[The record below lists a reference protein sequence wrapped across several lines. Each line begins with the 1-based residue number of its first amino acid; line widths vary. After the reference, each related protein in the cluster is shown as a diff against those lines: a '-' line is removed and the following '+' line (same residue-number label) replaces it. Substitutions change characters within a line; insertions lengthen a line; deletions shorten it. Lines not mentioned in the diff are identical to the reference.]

1 LGKALGESESRPG
14 FFGNAIASIRR
25 ETNSWRR
32 QRDGMRQYE
41 DLQLQR
47 QNVLY
52 ALIHTALSAEQEAA
66 VKRRLTEIED
76 EMLEILPVSSQKG
89 QSV

>member
-1 LGKALGESESRPG
+1 
-14 FFGNAIASIRR
+14 
-25 ETNSWRR
+25 
-32 QRDGMRQYE
+32 MRQYE

-47 QNVLY
+47 QNLLY
-52 ALIHTALSAEQEAA
+52 ALIHRALSAEQEAG

-76 EMLEILPVSSQKG
+76 AMLEILPVSAQED

>member
-1 LGKALGESESRPG
+1 
-14 FFGNAIASIRR
+14 
-25 ETNSWRR
+25 
-32 QRDGMRQYE
+32 MRQYE

-47 QNVLY
+47 QNLLY

-76 EMLEILPVSSQKG
+76 EMLEILPVSSQKR